1 VLPAIGLL
9 TLELRLEGS
18 HSLKQKRQVVRALK
32 ARLRQRFNVSVAET
46 DHQDSWQRARIDIAV
61 VSGDRTALETQ
72 IRTIET
78 DAEEF
83 LGGDLADSRVEL
95 F

>member
-1 VLPAIGLL
+1 MTPALGLL

-46 DHQDSWQRARIDIAV
+46 DHQDSWQRARVDVAAL
-61 VSGDRTALETQ
+61 SADRTALETLL
-72 IRTIET
+72 RNVEIE
-78 DAEEF
+78 AEEF
-83 LGGDLADSRVEL
+83 LGGDLADSRLEL